1 MHTYMKNTMPTRED
15 VLHFLSTE
23 QQLLGC
29 GSGDGNGHGFGYGD
43 GSGDGS
49 DYEEASHYSRFV
61 HCYSNAFAHGI
72 GSCYGHC
79 YGNSSGSGSGS
90 GSTLLS
96 GYGYGNG
103 SGCGYDFGNGHGE
116 ISYNCYNKD
125 IKAFNG
131 YIVDYVNNIPTII
144 TQVHYN
150 IAYGYI
156 INKDLTLEAYFI
168 AKVGSSF
175 GLRKTI
181 KDAFDD
187 AKNIEMERLEEYL
200 NR

>member
-29 GSGDGNGHGFGYGD
+29 GSGDGTGHGFGYGD

-49 DYEEASHYSRFV
+49 DYDEDSHYSCVV

-96 GYGYGNG
+96 GYGCGDG
-103 SGCGYDFGNGHGE
+103 SGCGYGIGDGDGD

-125 IKAFNG
+125 IKVFNG
-131 YIVDYVNNIPTII
+131 HIVDYVNNIPTII
-144 TQVHYN
+144 TQVYGN

-156 INKDLTLEAYFI
+156 VKKDLTLEPHFI
-168 AKVGSSF
+168 TKVGSSF

>member
-15 VLHFLSTE
+15 ILHFLSTSTE
-23 QQLLGC
+23 QQILGY
-29 GSGDGNGHGFGYGD
+29 GYGHGISHGFGYIH

-49 DYEEASHYSRFV
+49 GYDEEH
-61 HCYSNAFAHGI
+61 
-72 GSCYGHC
+72 
-79 YGNSSGSGSGS
+79 GSGSCRSGSSSGFSTGYGCGDGS
-90 GSTLLS
+90 GGGSSFST
-96 GYGYGNG
+96 GYGCGDG
-103 SGCGYDFGNGHGE
+103 SGCGYAIGDGDGD

-125 IKAFNG
+125 IKVFNCNM
-131 YIVDYVNNIPTII
+131 VDYINNIPTII

-156 INKDLTLEAYFI
+156 VKKDLTLEPCFI
-168 AKVGSSF
+168 VKVGSSF

-187 AKNIEMERLEEYL
+187 AKNNEMEILEEYFNSEL
-200 NR
+200 RNLES

>member
-1 MHTYMKNTMPTRED
+1 MESVIASREE

-23 QQLLGC
+23 QHLLGC
-29 GSGDGNGHGFGYGD
+29 GSGDGTGHGFGYGD

-49 DYEEASHYSRFV
+49 DYDEDSYYNYFL

-72 GSCYGHC
+72 GSYYGHC

-103 SGCGYDFGNGHGE
+103 SGCGYDFGNGDGE

-156 INKDLTLEAYFI
+156 INQDLTLEAYFI
-168 AKVGSSF
+168 AKVGCSF

-181 KDAFDD
+181 KDALDD
-187 AKNIEMERLEEYL
+187 AKNNEMERLGIFE
-200 NR
+200 

>member
-23 QQLLGC
+23 QYFLGC
-29 GSGDGNGHGFGYGD
+29 GYGHGNRPGFGYINGTGNGVD
-43 GSGDGS
+43 YDEVHGSGS
-49 DYEEASHYSRFV
+49 YR
-61 HCYSNAFAHGI
+61 
-72 GSCYGHC
+72 
-79 YGNSSGSGSGS
+79 SGS

-96 GYGYGNG
+96 GYGDGDG
-103 SGCGYDFGNGHGE
+103 SGYGYDYGYGYGE

-156 INKDLTLEAYFI
+156 INKDLTLEPRFI

-175 GLRKTI
+175 CIRKTI
-181 KDAFDD
+181 KDAIDD
-187 AKNIEMERLEEYL
+187 AKNNEMERLEEYL

>member
-1 MHTYMKNTMPTRED
+1 MPTRED
-15 VLHFLSTE
+15 ILQFLSTE
-23 QQLLGC
+23 QQLLGY
-29 GSGDGNGHGFGYGD
+29 GLGHAYGHGASPGFGYIH

-49 DYEEASHYSRFV
+49 DYDELHGSH
-61 HCYSNAFAHGI
+61 
-72 GSCYGHC
+72 
-79 YGNSSGSGSGS
+79 GSGSYGS
-90 GSTLLS
+90 GCSSGLST
-96 GYGYGNG
+96 GYGCGYG
-103 SGCGYDFGNGHGE
+103 SGCGYAIGDGDGD
-116 ISYNCYNKD
+116 ISHNKD
-125 IKAFNG
+125 IKVFNG
-131 YIVDYVNNIPTII
+131 NSVDYIKDFPIII

-156 INKDLTLEAYFI
+156 INQDLTLEPYFI

-187 AKNIEMERLEEYL
+187 AKNNEMERLEEYL

>member
-1 MHTYMKNTMPTRED
+1 MPTRED

-23 QQLLGC
+23 QQLLGYDL
-29 GSGDGNGHGFGYGD
+29 GYAYGHGASPGFGYIH

-49 DYEEASHYSRFV
+49 DYDELL
-61 HCYSNAFAHGI
+61 
-72 GSCYGHC
+72 
-79 YGNSSGSGSGS
+79 GSGSYG
-90 GSTLLS
+90 S
-96 GYGYGNG
+96 GYGSGLSTGYGCGDG
-103 SGCGYDFGNGHGE
+103 SGCGYAIGDGDGD
-116 ISYNCYNKD
+116 ISHNKD
-125 IKAFNG
+125 IKVFNG
-131 YIVDYVNNIPTII
+131 YIVDYINDFPIII

-156 INKDLTLEAYFI
+156 INQDLTLEPYFI

-187 AKNIEMERLEEYL
+187 AKKIEMERLEEYL

>member
-1 MHTYMKNTMPTRED
+1 MPARED
-15 VLHFLSTE
+15 VLNFLSTE
-23 QQLLGC
+23 QQLLGY
-29 GSGDGNGHGFGYGD
+29 GLGYAYGHGPSPGFGYIH

-49 DYEEASHYSRFV
+49 DYDELL
-61 HCYSNAFAHGI
+61 
-72 GSCYGHC
+72 
-79 YGNSSGSGSGS
+79 GSGSYG
-90 GSTLLS
+90 S
-96 GYGYGNG
+96 GYGSGLSTGYGCGDG
-103 SGCGYDFGNGHGE
+103 SGCGYAIGDGDGD
-116 ISYNCYNKD
+116 ISHNKD
-125 IKAFNG
+125 IKVFNG
-131 YIVDYVNNIPTII
+131 NNVDYINDFPIII

-156 INKDLTLEAYFI
+156 INQDLTLEPYFI

-187 AKNIEMERLEEYL
+187 AKNNEMERLEEYL

>member
-29 GSGDGNGHGFGYGD
+29 GSGDGTGHGFGYGD

-49 DYEEASHYSRFV
+49 DYDEDSHYSCVV

-72 GSCYGHC
+72 GSYYGHC

-96 GYGYGNG
+96 GYGYGYG
-103 SGCGYDFGNGHGE
+103 SGCGYDFGNGDGE
-116 ISYNCYNKD
+116 ISYNWCNKD

-131 YIVDYVNNIPTII
+131 YIVDYINNIPTII
-144 TQVHYN
+144 TQVRYN

-156 INKDLTLEAYFI
+156 LNKDLTLEPYFI

-175 GLRKTI
+175 GLGKTI
-181 KDAFDD
+181 KDAFND
-187 AKNIEMERLEEYL
+187 AKNNEIERLGIFK
-200 NR
+200 

>member
-15 VLHFLSTE
+15 ILHFLSTE
-23 QQLLGC
+23 QPFLGY
-29 GSGDGNGHGFGYGD
+29 GYGHSNRPGFGYIH

-49 DYEEASHYSRFV
+49 DYDEV
-61 HCYSNAFAHGI
+61 H
-72 GSCYGHC
+72 
-79 YGNSSGSGSGS
+79 GSGSYGS
-90 GSTLLS
+90 GCGSSLST
-96 GYGYGNG
+96 GYGCGDG
-103 SGCGYDFGNGHGE
+103 SGCGYAIGDGDGD

-131 YIVDYVNNIPTII
+131 NSVDYINDFPIII

-156 INKDLTLEAYFI
+156 LNKDLTLEPHFI
-168 AKVGSSF
+168 AKVGRSF

-181 KDAFDD
+181 KDALDD
-187 AKNIEMERLEEYL
+187 AKNNEMERLEEYL

>member
-15 VLHFLSTE
+15 ILHFLSTE
-23 QQLLGC
+23 QQILGYDFGYGSDYDEVHGSGSYGSGC
-29 GSGDGNGHGFGYGD
+29 GSSLSTGYGC
-43 GSGDGS
+43 GD
-49 DYEEASHYSRFV
+49 
-61 HCYSNAFAHGI
+61 
-72 GSCYGHC
+72 
-79 YGNSSGSGSGS
+79 
-90 GSTLLS
+90 
-96 GYGYGNG
+96 G
-103 SGCGYDFGNGHGE
+103 SGCGYAIGDGDGD

-125 IKAFNG
+125 IKVFNG
-131 YIVDYVNNIPTII
+131 NSVDYINDFPIII

-156 INKDLTLEAYFI
+156 INKDLTLEPRFI

-187 AKNIEMERLEEYL
+187 AKNNEMERLGIIE
-200 NR
+200 

>member
-1 MHTYMKNTMPTRED
+1 MESVSVSREE

-29 GSGDGNGHGFGYGD
+29 GSGDGTGHGFGYGD

-49 DYEEASHYSRFV
+49 DYEEDSYYNYFV

-72 GSCYGHC
+72 GSYYGHC
-79 YGNSSGSGSGS
+79 YGNGSGYGSGR
-90 GSTLLS
+90 GSTLFT
-96 GYGYGNG
+96 GYGNG
-103 SGCGYDFGNGHGE
+103 YGYGCGYDFGCGDGE

-131 YIVDYVNNIPTII
+131 YIVDYVNNVPTII

-156 INKDLTLEAYFI
+156 IDKDLTLEPYFI
-168 AKVGSSF
+168 AKVGCSF

-181 KDAFDD
+181 KDALDD
-187 AKNIEMERLEEYL
+187 AKNNEMERLGIFE
-200 NR
+200 

>member
-23 QQLLGC
+23 QCFLGC
-29 GSGDGNGHGFGYGD
+29 DCGDGTGHGFGYGD

-49 DYEEASHYSRFV
+49 DYDEGFYSHFA
-61 HCYSNAFAHGI
+61 HGYSNAFAHGI
-72 GSCYGHC
+72 GSYYGHC
-79 YGNSSGSGSGS
+79 YGNGSGYGSGSGS
-90 GSTLLS
+90 SIS
-96 GYGYGNG
+96 DGYGCGYG
-103 SGCGYDFGNGHGE
+103 SGCGFDSAYGDGE
-116 ISYNCYNKD
+116 ISYNCCNKD
-125 IKAFNG
+125 TKAFNG

-144 TQVHYN
+144 TQVHGN

-156 INKDLTLEAYFI
+156 INKDLTLEPYFI

-175 GLRKTI
+175 GIRKTI

-187 AKNIEMERLEEYL
+187 AKNNEMERLGIFE
-200 NR
+200 

>member
-1 MHTYMKNTMPTRED
+1 MYTYMKNTMPTRED
-15 VLHFLSTE
+15 ILQFLSTE

-29 GSGDGNGHGFGYGD
+29 GYGHGTSQGFGYVP

-49 DYEEASHYSRFV
+49 DYDEV
-61 HCYSNAFAHGI
+61 H
-72 GSCYGHC
+72 
-79 YGNSSGSGSGS
+79 GSGSYGFGCGS
-90 GSTLLS
+90 GLST
-96 GYGYGNG
+96 GYGCGDG
-103 SGCGYDFGNGHGE
+103 SGCGYAIGDGDGD
-116 ISYNCYNKD
+116 ISYNKD
-125 IKAFNG
+125 IKVFNG
-131 YIVDYVNNIPTII
+131 NSVDYINDFPIII

-156 INKDLTLEAYFI
+156 INTDLTLEPHFI
-168 AKVGSSF
+168 AKVGCSF

-200 NR
+200 NIELRNLESYQNKSK

>member
-1 MHTYMKNTMPTRED
+1 MESIIASREE

-29 GSGDGNGHGFGYGD
+29 GSGDGTGHGFGYGD

-49 DYEEASHYSRFV
+49 DYEEDSHYSCFV

-72 GSCYGHC
+72 GSYYGHC
-79 YGNSSGSGSGS
+79 YSNGCGSGSGC

-103 SGCGYDFGNGHGE
+103 SGCGYDFGNGDGE

-125 IKAFNG
+125 IKVFNG
-131 YIVDYVNNIPTII
+131 YIVDYVNNVPTII

-156 INKDLTLEAYFI
+156 INKDLTLESYFI

-175 GLRKTI
+175 GLRKNI

-187 AKNIEMERLEEYL
+187 AKNNEMERLGIIE
-200 NR
+200 